1 MFDTQQLLQI
11 SRKMK
16 KDEESQDRERKFV
29 PKRLGMRMVA
39 KENCKNVGDNFTT
52 LLITNICEMNYIVNL
67 HTIISHQPFGI
78 SPIYNE
84 IPCKMLARL
93 NRQGKQ
99 QGSSATKYVID
110 NVFLHNP
117 FLLIIHNNSPLAYFL
132 FVSELLSHNNKSY
145 KPFGR
150 RPDYLLNYYGQ

>member
-29 PKRLGMRMVA
+29 PKRLGISMGA
-39 KENCKNVGDNFTT
+39 KENYKNVGDNFTN

-110 NVFLHNP
+110 NVLLHNP
-117 FLLIIHNNSPLAYFL
+117 LTVLSHWQTIARSCFKA
-132 FVSELLSHNNKSY
+132 ELLKMSIKI
-145 KPFGR
+145 
-150 RPDYLLNYYGQ
+150 

>member
-29 PKRLGMRMVA
+29 PKRLGIRMVA
-39 KENCKNVGDNFTT
+39 KENCKNVGNNFTI

-110 NVFLHNP
+110 NVLLHNP
-117 FLLIIHNNSPLAYFL
+117 LT
-132 FVSELLSHNNKSY
+132 VLSHWQTITRSRYKVERLKYLQIHTKCRGLKQINN
-145 KPFGR
+145 R
-150 RPDYLLNYYGQ
+150 